1 MIKLEGLEDRVI
13 EQIKKDL
20 EHGDLSA
27 LHEVLQLLIKTDPCK
42 NKTLENIKRRKNET
56 ILSNYV
62 EEQ

>member
-1 MIKLEGLEDRVI
+1 MNLLEDKVI
-13 EQIKKDL
+13 EQIQKDL

-27 LHEVLQLLIKTDPCK
+27 LHEALQLLIKTDPCK
-42 NKTLENIKRRKNET
+42 NNI